1 MNDWSDLLTSAVF
14 PTLNVKDNKLLLLNN
29 FPNEIFKGRQI
40 SKVYKKQAFIGNL
53 SRL

>member
-14 PTLNVKDNKLLLLNN
+14 PTLHVKDKLLLLNN